1 MNEYEFAEDVV
12 SKIRALEERYSER
25 AFLFVLAALEY
36 AQNRLPARR
45 HISGEELAWACRDFA
60 LAQFGLMART
70 VLEYWHVEST
80 RDFGKVVFT
89 LVDVGLLAKES
100 PDRLEDFDRVY
111 EFAEVFDHGYRW
123 VGTSVSSQASA
134 ARREGVS
141 DGGE

>member
-1 MNEYEFAEDVV
+1 MNAYEFAEDVV
-12 SKIRALEERYSER
+12 NKIRALEERYHER

-36 AQNRLPARR
+36 AQHRLPERR

-70 VLEYWHVEST
+70 VLEYWHVETS
-80 RDFGKVVFT
+80 RDLGRVVFT
-89 LVDVGLLAKES
+89 LVDVGLLAKQS
-100 PDRLEDFDRVY
+100 ADRLEDFDGVY
-111 EFAEVFDHGYRW
+111 EFAEAFDHSYRW
-123 VGTSVSSQASA
+123 AGMSVSSQASA